1 MSRMFKGE
9 AREQLDKDFTKMAKA
24 DWHVRIVTDEGVG
37 RGQAHTGRLTG
48 VYEKELLNTH
58 LKRSHKL

>member
-1 MSRMFKGE
+1 MFKGE
-9 AREQLDKDFTKMAKA
+9 VQEQLDKDLTKMAKA

-37 RGQAHTGRLTG
+37 RGQAHTGRLTV